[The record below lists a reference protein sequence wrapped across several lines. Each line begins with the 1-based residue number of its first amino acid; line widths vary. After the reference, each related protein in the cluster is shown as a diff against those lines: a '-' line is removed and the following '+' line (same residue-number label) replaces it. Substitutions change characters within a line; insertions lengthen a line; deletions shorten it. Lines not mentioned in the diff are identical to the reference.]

1 MTNKLNTVEHI
12 DANELAELRLAAER
26 YEWLRTHHVR
36 IQGSEVWYA
45 GAALDVRIDVGREHV
60 AEQAKDITPKKLP
73 SRKRRLN

>member
-1 MTNKLNTVEHI
+1 MTNKLTTVEHI
-12 DANELAELRLAAER
+12 DADELAALRLAAER
-26 YEWLRTHHVR
+26 YEWLRNHHVR